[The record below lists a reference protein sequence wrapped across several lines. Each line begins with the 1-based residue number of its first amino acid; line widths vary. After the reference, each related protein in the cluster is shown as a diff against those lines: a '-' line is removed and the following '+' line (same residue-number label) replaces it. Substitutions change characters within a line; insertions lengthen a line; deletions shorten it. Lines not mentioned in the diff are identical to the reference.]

1 MKNIIKIFCADFRR
15 LSTNVVAVVVIM
27 GLSVIPSLYAWF
39 NILSNWDPYAQE
51 ATSNLKIA
59 VVSQDEGTEVAGI
72 SMNIGD
78 NVLSGLKENK
88 TIGWVFPDTLEEATD
103 GVYSGEY
110 YAALVISKDFSKD
123 MVSFM
128 SGDVTHPKIT
138 YYENEKKN
146 AIAPKITSKA
156 KTAVQEQ
163 VNSTFVSTIAESLMK
178 VSNVLVDT
186 DGNVSLVDATETCR
200 IISIS

>member
-123 MVSFM
+123 MVTFM
-128 SGDVTHPKIT
+128 TEMSHIRRSPTM
-138 YYENEKKN
+138 
-146 AIAPKITSKA
+146 
-156 KTAVQEQ
+156 KTKRRTRSRQRSLPRRRPQ
-163 VNSTFVSTIAESLMK
+163 CRNRSTARS
-178 VSNVLVDT
+178 
-186 DGNVSLVDATETCR
+186 
-200 IISIS
+200 

>member
-72 SMNIGD
+72 SMNIDRLGIPGYVGRSDGRCVQWGILRGTGD
-78 NVLSGLKENK
+78 FQGFFQGYGQLHERRC
-88 TIGWVFPDTLEEATD
+88 
-103 GVYSGEY
+103 
-110 YAALVISKDFSKD
+110 
-123 MVSFM
+123 
-128 SGDVTHPKIT
+128 H
-138 YYENEKKN
+138 
-146 AIAPKITSKA
+146 TS
-156 KTAVQEQ
+156 EDY
-163 VNSTFVSTIAESLMK
+163 L
-178 VSNVLVDT
+178 L
-186 DGNVSLVDATETCR
+186 
-200 IISIS
+200 

>member
-146 AIAPKITSKA
+146 AIDA
-156 KTAVQEQ
+156 KDHFQGEDRSAGTGQQHVREYDRGILNEGEQ
-163 VNSTFVSTIAESLMK
+163 CTGGYGWKCVT
-178 VSNVLVDT
+178 
-186 DGNVSLVDATETCR
+186 G
-200 IISIS
+200 